1 MRRDDRLAVPSRQE
15 ELWREHDA
23 ANSRILGSTLRKLG
37 YFCPQRNPAPPRNRH
52 LAVRLA
58 RIATGKSSR
67 SGDIVAVTSN
77 SFGRI
82 FFSKG
87 HSGPMGVIMTFR
99 QFIPFTAV
107 ALATVVAACE
117 SPVYDSAVSAD
128 AGGTEMSSASSPPP
142 PPPPAAMSV
151 EAYNS
156 SNQPPTQRR
165 QSAYRDEGRESYPEY
180 ENNSAKQVALEPVST
195 FSIDVDTA
203 SYSRVRRFLNDGRLP
218 PADSVRTEELV
229 NYFRYDYASPEH
241 RETPFRSDIALFDAP
256 WDEGAQ
262 ILRIGL
268 KGFDIP
274 ADRRQPANLVFLL
287 DTSGSMHS
295 PDKLPLL
302 QKSLR
307 MLVQEMRPEDRVAM
321 VAYAGSAGVILPPTE
336 ARHKS
341 TILRAIDGMRAGGGT
356 AGGAGIELAY
366 RLAQDNFRE
375 GAVNRVILATDGDFN
390 VGVSSPTQLEKLI
403 ANKRKTGIYLS
414 VLGFGMGNLQD
425 STMQALA
432 QAGNGN
438 AAYIDNYRE
447 ARKVLVDEMGGTL
460 FPIADDVKIQIE
472 FNPAYVAEYRLIGYE
487 TRMLKRE
494 DFNNDHVDAGEI
506 GSGHTVTALY
516 EIISP
521 DSVSR
526 RVDPLRYGKEAPKK
540 EAGPA
545 NGELAWL
552 KIRYKLPGE
561 SKSGVTAQSVYVNA
575 RTGFAE
581 APADARFA
589 TAVAGFGQLLRGND
603 AVEKYAYQDV
613 LEIAN
618 GARGKDPFGYRAE
631 FTQLVRAAA
640 GLAKVAAR

>member
-1 MRRDDRLAVPSRQE
+1 M
-15 ELWREHDA
+15 
-23 ANSRILGSTLRKLG
+23 II
-37 YFCPQRNPAPPRNRH
+37 RN
-52 LAVRLA
+52 
-58 RIATGKSSR
+58 I
-67 SGDIVAVTSN
+67 
-77 SFGRI
+77 
-82 FFSKG
+82 
-87 HSGPMGVIMTFR
+87 
-99 QFIPFTAV
+99 IPVTAV
-107 ALATVVAACE
+107 AFATILTACE
-117 SPVYDSAVSAD
+117 TAVYETTD
-128 AGGTEMSSASSPPP
+128 AAAGAQVETVEVAPP
-142 PPPPAAMSV
+142 PPPPASMAPQEYIVQYPSPPAACCPG
-151 EAYNS
+151 AYH
-156 SNQPPTQRR
+156 
-165 QSAYRDEGRESYPEY
+165 DEGREAYPQY
-180 ENNSAKQVALEPVST
+180 ENNQIKQVAQEPVST

-229 NYFRYDYASPEH
+229 NYFRYDYATPAN

-274 ADRRQPANLVFLL
+274 AAQRQPANLVFLV
-287 DTSGSMHS
+287 DTSGSMNHN
-295 PDKLPLL
+295 DKLPLL

-307 MLVQEMRPEDRVAM
+307 MLVEEMRPEDRVAM

-336 ARHKS
+336 ARNKS
-341 TILRAIDGMRAGGGT
+341 RILSAIDNMRAGGST

-366 RLAQDNFRE
+366 RLAQDNMRE

-390 VGVSSPTQLEKLI
+390 VGISNPDQLEKLI
-403 ANKRKTGIYLS
+403 AGKRKTGIYLS

-425 STMQALA
+425 NIMQALA

-438 AAYIDNYRE
+438 ASYIDNYRE

-494 DFNNDHVDAGEI
+494 DFNNDKVDAGEI

-516 EIISP
+516 EIIP
-521 DSVSR
+521 PESVSR
-526 RVDPLRYGKEAPKK
+526 RVDPLRYGEEAPAPK
-540 EAGPA
+540 AGVE

-552 KIRYKLPGE
+552 SIRYKLPGE
-561 SKSGVTAQSVYVNA
+561 SASGLTEQPVRADA
-575 RTGFAE
+575 RTAFAE
-581 APADARFA
+581 APSDARFA
-589 TAVAGFGQLLRGND
+589 TAVAAFGQLLRGNEAMGGFTYD
-603 AVEKYAYQDV
+603 DV

-618 GARGKDPFGYRAE
+618 ATRGKDPFGYRAE
-631 FTQLVRAAA
+631 FTQLVRTAA
-640 GLAKVAAR
+640 GLDKVAAR